1 MEKKCLKCGKV
12 KNVREFRYMR
22 AQRRYCA
29 YCRECEIDYT
39 QEYRAKSHKQ
49 TLLRQIN
56 NKWAELCQYMSQTE
70 LDKRLYDLR
79 EIYSKVQQEKAE
91 NE

>member
-1 MEKKCLKCGKV
+1 MEKKCSKCGEV
-12 KNVREFRYMR
+12 KNVKEFRYMS

-29 YCRECEIDYT
+29 YCRECEVDYT

-49 TLLRQIN
+49 NLLRQIN